1 MESSRRRLS
10 SEVETYAARLGLVA
24 RVCQYDFRHIEARS
38 NYSRGSRQDALI
50 GFANKWTKPAA
61 GSIRVRLM
69 RHFANTLRVS
79 ANRCCGLV
87 KVLVVSGQET
97 ARDETHGIRDL
108 PQNRRW
114 AGAF

>member
-1 MESSRRRLS
+1 
-10 SEVETYAARLGLVA
+10 
-24 RVCQYDFRHIEARS
+24 
-38 NYSRGSRQDALI
+38 
-50 GFANKWTKPAA
+50 
-61 GSIRVRLM
+61 M

-108 PQNRRW
+108 PQIA
-114 AGAF
+114 AGPERFDILVNAAELARGNGGVRESHRDESRCCRLKSAPLS